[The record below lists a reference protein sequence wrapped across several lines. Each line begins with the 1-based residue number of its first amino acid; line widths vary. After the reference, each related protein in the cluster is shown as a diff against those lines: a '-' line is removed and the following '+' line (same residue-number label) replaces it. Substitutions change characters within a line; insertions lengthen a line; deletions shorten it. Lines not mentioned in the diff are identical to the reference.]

1 MKKQSQEE
9 FIKKSQNIFG
19 DKLEYF
25 KVNYVNS
32 TQNVI
37 LVCKKHGEFEVP
49 PGPHLSYKRGC
60 PYCSGRIHIND
71 FKEKSRK
78 THEDKYNYD
87 KVCLKNVKIKVIITC
102 KSHGDFYQA
111 PGKHIKGQG
120 CPKCKK
126 SAKKDLN
133 YVITMGQIINNNF
146 YDYSKSVYKK
156 MSVKIE
162 IICPK

>member
-19 DKLEYF
+19 DKLDYF

-60 PYCSGRIHIND
+60 PYCSGRKHIN
-71 FKEKSRK
+71 
-78 THEDKYNYD
+78 
-87 KVCLKNVKIKVIITC
+87 
-102 KSHGDFYQA
+102 
-111 PGKHIKGQG
+111 GQG

-162 IICPK
+162 I